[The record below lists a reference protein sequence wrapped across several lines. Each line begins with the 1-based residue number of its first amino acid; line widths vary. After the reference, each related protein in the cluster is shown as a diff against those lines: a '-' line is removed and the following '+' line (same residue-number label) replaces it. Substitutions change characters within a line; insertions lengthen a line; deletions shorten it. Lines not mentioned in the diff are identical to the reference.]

1 MEDVRCVFVCELV
14 YQEAVRC
21 VVCEVCVNWHT
32 WRLRGVSC
40 VRCVCELAYLE
51 AERCVMCEVCV

>member
-1 MEDVRCVFVCELV
+1 MCR
-14 YQEAVRC
+14 ASG
-21 VVCEVCVNWHT
+21 VCVNWHT

-51 AERCVMCEVCV
+51 AVRCVCVCELAYLEAERCVMCEVCV